1 MDAIAIFAAG
11 IVVGAAVAS
20 VLWLLWIYRA
30 IEP

>member
-11 IVVGAAVAS
+11 VFVGATVAS

>member
-11 IVVGAAVAS
+11 VLVGTVVAS